1 MTGKHKNE
9 EFDIISQAQK
19 VVEEYEERYF
29 KCLGEVFVKKRRN
42 KTRRNALIILT
53 LFSVTILSII
63 LKLFLL

>member
-29 KCLGEVFVKKRRN
+29 KCLSETFIKKRRN
-42 KTRRNALIILT
+42 KARRNIFVLLT
-53 LFSVTILSII
+53 LFVGLVFAIV
-63 LKLFLL
+63 LKIFFI